1 MQKKGFEC
9 DLLRE
14 GFMHRGEFPLS
25 GRNDVMN
32 GIQHVHVHSFKSL
45 KININGTAKA
55 NKGEIAPI

>member
-1 MQKKGFEC
+1 
-9 DLLRE
+9 
-14 GFMHRGEFPLS
+14 MHRGEFPLS